1 MCLVQSI
8 KHRMLCGKAAQTSCL
23 RYTGEPRFA
32 LSLLRCSSTL
42 WCKQQARGISPS
54 VTAFSSFI
62 RRATVAPSP
71 LAARASAYAL
81 HLRTAVA
88 CLSRCFRHRR
98 RSKAKPLRGSRG
110 GSAAEHR
117 IAQGSREV
125 RSVSLGKH
133 GEKPSPGIFSAFR
146 MDKSAKIL

>member
-23 RYTGEPRFA
+23 RYTGEPRSA

-81 HLRTAVA
+81 HLRTAAA
-88 CLSRCFRHRR
+88 CLSRCIRHRR
-98 RSKAKPLRGSRG
+98 RSKAKPLRGRRGRSRAAHRFFLRASVTSA
-110 GSAAEHR
+110 SAAKSPR
-117 IAQGSREV
+117 RGFFLLFVWTKAQ
-125 RSVSLGKH
+125 KFCN
-133 GEKPSPGIFSAFR
+133 I
-146 MDKSAKIL
+146 